1 MLHAHQ
7 AATKGILAIIIVC
20 MSCMACTAEWRGST
34 APPEDATPVLPGGLD
49 NPAFLAWLGPVP
61 PGLTRDQVGQRST
74 AVFDLVVKEMAADHD
89 LKAFTCKTPAEVGP
103 VPMMDAVERYIDGLP
118 ESQDDDALLHG
129 LNQAARAGNWIARA
143 NLFFLM
149 SQRQQLDLVG
159 ELRMIQL
166 LEWMHK
172 RRLGALYAFVGDAI
186 MASGITNGLSGNGP
200 TAMDEFAALR
210 NSYQAQYE
218 VGQDLKK
225 SADPDKVR
233 LGERMITC
241 ALGSSPAYARVFTGE
256 AKKRRDALYE
266 KEHEASFSPLHRAV
280 RDGDVAQVEKLL
292 AVPGTDVN
300 AKSSRDQTPLDM
312 AFLGKVQEARIVEA
326 LIKRGANVAG
336 NGAVDKRAG
345 RYDQDE
351 VLNRAIKANPAD
363 LQVVEMLV
371 KAGAEPFER
380 TAVHETII
388 TTPFSDS
395 FDAYESGRQPA
406 ILEFLLSTRKLDPRS
421 ALAGEYL
428 EHAVSHP
435 KVLARLLGY
444 GIKPEHADDLLFE
457 LASAGSYPATLAVRQ
472 QYLAI
477 AADLVQHYPS
487 MAKAI
492 RGEDGYRSMKRAVSI
507 CNLEFASWLLDKGAS
522 MRPTD
527 GDDPGALV
535 SAVVDHC
542 DKTYSPSPDTD
553 SSADRDHW
561 RMVFLGKLKAKSY
574 DFNVEANGCPAW
586 SYGGS
591 SCLGPEDDNLTLALL
606 ALGADPYL
614 WYPRQDRGALAWA
627 IDRCKTVVLDA
638 MLAKPPS
645 KLDALTMKGLDA
657 ALEATTREP
666 WPGLNCPTDFMGKT
680 ASKLIS
686 YGAGRDAGK

>member
-7 AATKGILAIIIVC
+7 ASTKGILAIIIVC
-20 MSCMACTAEWRGST
+20 TSCLACTAEWRGST

-49 NPAFLAWLGPVP
+49 NPAFLSWLGPVP
-61 PGLTRDQVGQRST
+61 AGLTRDQVGQRST
-74 AVFDLVVKEMAADHD
+74 AVFDLVMKEMAGDHN
-89 LKAFTCKTPAEVGP
+89 LKDFSCETPAEVGP
-103 VPMMDAVERYIDGLP
+103 VPMMEAVERYIDGLP
-118 ESQDDDALLHG
+118 DSQDDDVLLHG
-129 LNQAARAGNWIARA
+129 LNQAARAGNWMARA

-149 SQRQQLDLVG
+149 SQRQQSDLAG

-200 TAMDEFAALR
+200 TAADEFAALR
-210 NSYQAQYE
+210 HSYQAQYE

-233 LGERMITC
+233 LGERMIAC

-256 AKKRRDALYE
+256 AKKRRDALHE

-280 RDGDVAQVEKLL
+280 RDGDAPQLEKLL

-300 AKSSRDQTPLDM
+300 AKSSRDQTPLDR

-380 TAVHETII
+380 TAVDETII

-395 FDAYESGRQPA
+395 FDAYESGSQPA
-406 ILEFLLSTRKLDPRS
+406 ILEFLLSTRKLGPRS
-421 ALAGEYL
+421 ALAGDYL

-444 GIKPEHADDLLFE
+444 GIKPEHIH
-457 LASAGSYPATLAVRQ
+457 ASHR
-472 QYLAI
+472 
-477 AADLVQHYPS
+477 
-487 MAKAI
+487 
-492 RGEDGYRSMKRAVSI
+492 
-507 CNLEFASWLLDKGAS
+507 W
-522 MRPTD
+522 
-527 GDDPGALV
+527 
-535 SAVVDHC
+535 
-542 DKTYSPSPDTD
+542 
-553 SSADRDHW
+553 
-561 RMVFLGKLKAKSY
+561 
-574 DFNVEANGCPAW
+574 
-586 SYGGS
+586 
-591 SCLGPEDDNLTLALL
+591 
-606 ALGADPYL
+606 
-614 WYPRQDRGALAWA
+614 
-627 IDRCKTVVLDA
+627 
-638 MLAKPPS
+638 
-645 KLDALTMKGLDA
+645 
-657 ALEATTREP
+657 
-666 WPGLNCPTDFMGKT
+666 
-680 ASKLIS
+680 
-686 YGAGRDAGK
+686 